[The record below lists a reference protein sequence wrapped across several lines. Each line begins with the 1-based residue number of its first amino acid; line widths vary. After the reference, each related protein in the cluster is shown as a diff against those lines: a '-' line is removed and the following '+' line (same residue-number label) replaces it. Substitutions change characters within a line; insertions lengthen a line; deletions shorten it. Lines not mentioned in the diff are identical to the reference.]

1 MRFHP
6 FFTEIR
12 KKLGEGCFRT
22 RKKGIEYGKNRIPR
36 NPRTSAQQ
44 SVRTTYGKAVQD
56 WKQLTPSERESYN
69 ERAKQLKISG
79 WNLFVK
85 EAFMIAWY
93 EVTIDNTANPN
104 TLTDYQ
110 ICVKIIADSEFFE
123 DADNRQ
129 ATIRCY
135 DSDKTTL
142 LNHYTELFDT
152 ANFNAEIW
160 IKIPS
165 IPANSIKKVYIKLDQ
180 SLVEDVSD
188 PEVVFDF
195 WDDFDTFDTAKWG
208 ITANATAT
216 VENSVLILTAT
227 TDADG
232 IYTLQNFPQNRV
244 LTMRVLFY
252 DPTNSK
258 HAQGFKSLQKALEDY
273 TDQNA
278 VEFSSNSL
286 LEEKFAA
293 ANYDTGDLCY
303 DTIPSLTP
311 ATWYELIIE
320 HLSDRTRFS
329 LNGQTYEVTYL
340 GCIPTVNLP
349 IRITPSSTNETRVA
363 YIFIRK
369 GTYPEPSISYAKL

>member
-1 MRFHP
+1 MAIMRFHP

-22 RKKGIEYGKNRIPR
+22 RKKGIEFGKNRIPR
-36 NPRTSAQQ
+36 NPRSPAQV

-56 WKQLTPSERESYN
+56 WKQLTPEERQNYN
-69 ERAKQLKISG
+69 ERAKPLKISG
-79 WNLFVK
+79 WNLFVM
-85 EAFMIAWY
+85 ETFMVAWY
-93 EVTIDNTANPN
+93 EITIDNTANPN

-135 DSDKTTL
+135 DEDKTTL

-180 SLVEDVSD
+180 RLVEDVSD

-195 WDDFDTFDTAKWG
+195 FDDFDTFDTTKWG

-244 LTMRVLFY
+244 LTMRVLFS
-252 DPTNSK
+252 DPTTSK

-293 ANYDTGDLCY
+293 ANYKQGVAEVEYRWFCMLHG
-303 DTIPSLTP
+303 
-311 ATWYELIIE
+311 EIE
-320 HLSDRTRFS
+320 P
-329 LNGQTYEVTYL
+329 Y
-340 GCIPTVNLP
+340 LP
-349 IRITPSSTNETRVA
+349 ISD
-363 YIFIRK
+363 K
-369 GTYPEPSISYAKL
+369 GPLCPHCKRPAHLKIK